1 MTSGPD
7 HYQEAERLLAA
18 ANRRA
23 EAGEDGLNPQTMAE
37 AQVHATLAGVAAAIQ
52 AQFPMTHRAELAWR
66 EALGITEEEP
76 PVVEGHAEPWAE
88 D

>member
-1 MTSGPD
+1 MTGPE
-7 HYQEAERLLAA
+7 HYQEAEQLLAA

-23 EAGEDGLNPQTMAE
+23 EEAESGFYEQTMAE
-37 AQVHATLAGVAAAIQ
+37 AQVHATLAGVAAAMQ
-52 AQFPMTHRAELAWR
+52 AQFSVTHRAELAWR

>member
-1 MTSGPD
+1 MTGPE

-18 ANRRA
+18 ANRRGEEA
-23 EAGEDGLNPQTMAE
+23 ESGLYAQTMAE

-52 AQFPMTHRAELAWR
+52 GQFPMTHRAELAWR
-66 EALGITEEEP
+66 DALGIEEQGEP
-76 PVVEGHAEPWAE
+76 PVVKGHAEPWGE

>member
-1 MTSGPD
+1 MDGPA

-23 EAGEDGLNPQTMAE
+23 EAGESGLYLQTMAE
-37 AQVHATLAGVAAAIQ
+37 AQVHATLAGVAATIQ
-52 AQFPMTHRAELAWR
+52 AQFPLTYRAELTWR

-76 PVVEGHAEPWAE
+76 PVVEGSVDEPWGE